1 MRCMT
6 TARKILVGCIAAAL
20 LVTMGGVGLADTFT
34 VRATASDT
42 WKKVHTY
49 IGKGDSVRW
58 KNPDSETHDLT
69 AYGGGWTV
77 KEQLAPGDT
86 YKKRFR
92 KKGTFRYR
100 CVIHSG
106 IVGGACKGMC
116 GFVHV
121 L

>member
-1 MRCMT
+1 MS
-6 TARKILVGCIAAAL
+6 AFRKAVVGTLSAAL
-20 LVTMGGVGLADTFT
+20 LISTSAPGLADTST
-34 VRATASDT
+34 VKATSRDT
-42 WKKVHTY
+42 WKKTHTY

-58 KNPDSETHDLT
+58 KNPDSETHDLN
-69 AYGGGWTV
+69 AYGGGW
-77 KEQLAPGDT
+77 KMSAELAPGDNA
-86 YKKRFR
+86 KKQFR

-106 IVGGACKGMC
+106 IVDGACQGMC